1 MANDE
6 DKFYVEIYLT
16 GLVKVTKKDKKRK
29 LAKLQKIINEI
40 IEDPDLDLLKSDSNI
55 IVMSEDELMKELKY
69 DDSSN

>member
-1 MANDE
+1 
-6 DKFYVEIYLT
+6 
-16 GLVKVTKKDKKRK
+16 VTKKDKKKK